1 MSKGIDRSMLSLSAK
16 SRPVFGARLLQ
27 VVSEHGD
34 VALVALIIAV
44 IALLVLPLPT
54 LLLDALIAT
63 NLAASIGLLML
74 SLYVPSALGLS
85 TFPSLLLLTTLFRLS
100 LNIASTK
107 QILLHAHAGHII
119 ETFGRMVVGGNV
131 VVGLVVFLII
141 AIVQFIVI
149 AKGAERVAEVAA
161 RFSLDGMPG
170 KQMSIDADLRAG
182 IIDKEEA
189 QRRRHEVE
197 EESQLHGALD
207 GAMKFVKGD
216 AIAGIVIAFVNVVAG
231 IAIGATMHG
240 MALGTAVSTYAVLSI
255 GDGMVAQI
263 PSLFVSIAAGIVITR
278 VDVKRRAHRHLGAQI
293 VQQLLGQPRALLTA
307 GAVVAIFALIPG
319 LPAWPFLFLAAA
331 FAVAGYNGGLAR
343 DPQRSLEAT
352 MVPAMMRE
360 GGRAAPTASDGTAAP
375 IAVPLRARVASD
387 ARRWL
392 VPSTFDAALA
402 AQRNLLSRDLG
413 LPFPGLS
420 LTFEDSL
427 TGGAY
432 VIEVQEVPAASGQL
446 APSERSAQAAAAAN
460 SSSPEQALAAHIAQV
475 MRTHADAF
483 VGMQEA
489 QALLTRAASQLP
501 DLAAEVQRVVPMQ
514 RVAEVLRR
522 LVQEEVS
529 IRYLREIC
537 ESLLA
542 WAPREKDTVMLT
554 EYVRADLGRFIVR
567 RYCDS
572 KGKLRAVM
580 LDAGAEQV
588 VREAI
593 QQGPGGNFLALATEA
608 GEALMAGAER
618 ALHPL
623 RTEQRPVL
631 LASMDVRRYI
641 KKFLGTRF
649 QALAVL
655 SIQELPAH
663 VEVHSLGTLSLQ
675 HSPRRR
681 TA

>member
-1 MSKGIDRSMLSLSAK
+1 MPKRIDRTRLSLSATG
-16 SRPVFGARLLQ
+16 RAALGARVLRAAM
-27 VVSEHGD
+27 EHGD
-34 VALVALIIAV
+34 VALVALIVAV

-54 LLLDALIAT
+54 VLLDVLIAT

-107 QILLHAHAGHII
+107 QILLHAHAGDII

-149 AKGAERVAEVAA
+149 AKGAERVAEVGA

-189 QRRRHEVE
+189 QRRRYEVE

-240 MALGTAVSTYAVLSI
+240 MTLGTAVSTYAVLSI

-278 VDVKRRAHRHLGAQI
+278 VDAKRRSHMHLGAQI
-293 VQQLLGQPRALLTA
+293 VQQLLGQPQALLTA
-307 GAVVAIFALIPG
+307 GAVVAIFALVPG

-331 FAVAGYNGGLAR
+331 FAGAGYHGRLAR
-343 DPQRSLEAT
+343 DPQRSLEAS
-352 MVPAMMRE
+352 MMPAMMRE
-360 GGRAAPTASDGTAAP
+360 GGRAAPLAGDGVDAP

-387 ARRWL
+387 ARRWF
-392 VPSTFDAALA
+392 VPGTFDAALA

-420 LTFEDSL
+420 LLFDDSL
-427 TGGAY
+427 AGGAY
-432 VIEVQEVPAASGQL
+432 VIEVQEVPAASGHL
-446 APSERSAQAAAAAN
+446 PAGDRPAQAAAAEN
-460 SSSPEQALAAHIAQV
+460 SPSPEQALATHIAQV
-475 MRTHADAF
+475 MRTHAGAF
-483 VGMQEA
+483 VGMQEV
-489 QALLTRAASQLP
+489 QALLARATSQLP
-501 DLAAEVQRVVPMQ
+501 DLAAEVQRAVPMQ
-514 RVAEVLRR
+514 RIAEVLRR
-522 LVQEEVS
+522 LIQEEVS

-588 VREAI
+588 IREAI
-593 QQGPGGNFLALATEA
+593 QQGPGGSFLALAMEA
-608 GEALMAGAER
+608 SEALMAGAER
-618 ALHPL
+618 ALSST
-623 RTEQRPVL
+623 RTEERPVV
-631 LASMDVRRYI
+631 LASMDVRRYV

-663 VEVHSLGTLSLQ
+663 VEVNSLGTLTLQ

-681 TA
+681 IA